1 MVRECQKEPLLVA
14 VAPDRLRQLMA
25 EGHLGAAD
33 VRCCDAQQRRLIK
46 RWCLENLRDR
56 LS

>member
-46 RWCLENLRDR
+46 RWCLENLRNR